1 MDYLHLEMR
10 FTYRKMKSP
19 SMQLGA
25 VDNEGA
31 VMIYRS
37 GRSGFKRYLTGQLLE
52 IAKQFY
58 DSDLKVTVLESQND
72 TPGNPDNQNGG
83 INEVVVK
90 FRLDFDNREYV
101 RSQHACVTN
110 MFQCFLFRTKNMD
123 FMGLFRNFSALP
135 YSSSCNDR
143 SDISVAKNDP

>member
-25 VDNEGA
+25 VDNDGA

-58 DSDLKVTVLESQND
+58 DSDLKVRVLESQND
-72 TPGNPDNQNGG
+72 TPGGVTGPANLNGG
-83 INEVVVK
+83 LNEVMVK

-101 RSQHACVTN
+101 RSLHMQN
-110 MFQCFLFRTKNMD
+110 DTK
-123 FMGLFRNFSALP
+123 
-135 YSSSCNDR
+135 
-143 SDISVAKNDP
+143 K

>member
-19 SMQLGA
+19 SMQLDA

-52 IAKQFY
+52 IARQFY
-58 DSDLKVTVLESQND
+58 DSELKVTVLESKND
-72 TPGNPDNQNGG
+72 TPGNPANLNGG

-101 RSQHACVTN
+101 RSQHSCVT
-110 MFQCFLFRTKNMD
+110 KN
-123 FMGLFRNFSALP
+123 FMGLIGTCSGFFQLCLTAAREIIKRNQCYQNEP
-135 YSSSCNDR
+135 
-143 SDISVAKNDP
+143 